1 MTREN
6 RLLIINALSALL
18 LGVVFLFAYSTLIS
32 NQANQQALSYYQEVF
47 PTANKFESVTINQP
61 SITEKIKLMKDNTV
75 LGYLYVGSGI
85 TTQIPGHGGSED
97 ELRLHVF
104 VKANREIAKII
115 VDYSEHTASFV
126 DGSLKP
132 DLVRLQGAIIENY
145 LSVDLVGG
153 ASAYSMPIVHNIL
166 SAISRDLTGANPVE
180 PNPVDPY
187 AEIFGAYA
195 SKMEDGTFVPTDKVT
210 KKEIIKDASDN
221 IIGYAYTLSS
231 VRNTGSN
238 VDHHEDENWALTL
251 LVGVDTTN
259 NIEGIYTLASDHT
272 NSFYGL
278 HSTYFTALEGVAVS
292 NYESVDTVSG
302 ASFSRGH
309 ILELLEALQ
318 GVLA

>member
-6 RLLIINALSALL
+6 RILLINALSALL
-18 LGVVFLFAYSTLIS
+18 VGVIFLFAFSSLIS
-32 NQANQQALSYYQEVF
+32 NQEKQIKLSYYQEF
-47 PTANKFESVTINQP
+47 FATANKFESVSVNQT
-61 SITEKIKLMKDNTV
+61 SLTEKVKIMKDNTV
-75 LGYLYVGSGI
+75 LGYLYVGSG
-85 TTQIPGHGGSED
+85 TSTQIPGHGGSED

-104 VKANREIAKII
+104 VKANREIAKIV
-115 VDYSEHTASFV
+115 VDYYEHTSTYV
-126 DGSLKP
+126 EGSLKP
-132 DLVRLQGAIIENY
+132 DLVRLQGSVIENY

-166 SAISRDLTGANPVE
+166 SAISRDLTGSNPIV

-187 AEIFGAYA
+187 AEIFGEYA
-195 SKMEDGTFVPTDKVT
+195 SKTEDDTFVPTDKVT

-221 IIGYAYTLSS
+221 ILGYAYTLSS

-238 VDHHEDENWALTL
+238 IDHHEDENWGLTL

-272 NSFYGL
+272 ASFYGL